1 MTVKKLIK
9 TILRRLLG
17 MRLYETVM
25 MTWHLGYIPHIK
37 HPRSFNEKIAHR
49 KIYRWREIP
58 PKLADKYAVREFV
71 AKTIGE
77 QYLNEL
83 YGVYDNANEIDFAK
97 LPESFVIK
105 ATHGSNMNIIMRDRQ
120 DFDEK
125 AIRDKCRMMLGE
137 KYGWLYNELWY
148 TQIKPR
154 LIVENFMRDKKHDVP
169 LDYKFFVF
177 HGRVEFVQV
186 DSGRFTRHTRAVF
199 DRNWQQQ
206 NFGFQYPRGRFIEAP
221 LFLGKMI
228 SLVEQLS
235 LDFDFIRVDFYSP
248 DNESVIFGE
257 MTFAPDAGWGCFFPE
272 RKYDFEIGKLWG
284 ITNSMMKIV

>member
-17 MRLYETVM
+17 KRLYETVM

-37 HPRSFNEKIAHR
+37 NPRSFNEKIAHR

-83 YGVYDNANEIDFAK
+83 YGVYDNTDGIDFAK

-105 ATHGSNMNIIMRDRQ
+105 ATHGSNMNIIIRDRQ

-125 AIRDKCRMMLGE
+125 AIREKCRMMLGE
-137 KYGWLYNELWY
+137 KYGWLYNELHY
-148 TQIKPR
+148 SLIPPL
-154 LIVENFMRDKKHDVP
+154 LIVEKFLHCKVCGIP

-177 HGRVEFVQV
+177 HGRVEFVQAHF
-186 DSGRFTRHTRAVF
+186 DRFTRHTRSIF
-199 DRNWQQQ
+199 DRD
-206 NFGFQYPRGRFIEAP
+206 GLRH
-221 LFLGKMI
+221 
-228 SLVEQLS
+228 
-235 LDFDFIRVDFYSP
+235 
-248 DNESVIFGE
+248 
-257 MTFAPDAGWGCFFPE
+257 
-272 RKYDFEIGKLWG
+272 
-284 ITNSMMKIV
+284 